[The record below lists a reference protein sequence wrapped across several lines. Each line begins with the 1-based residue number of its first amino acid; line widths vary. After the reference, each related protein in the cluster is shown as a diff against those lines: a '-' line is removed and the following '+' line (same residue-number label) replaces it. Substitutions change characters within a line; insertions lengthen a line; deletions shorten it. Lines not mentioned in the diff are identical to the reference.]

1 VNRRASRRAA
11 LALVG
16 ALAATAALAVAAPAV
31 LAHESR
37 EVAGYTLEV
46 GFLDEPVF
54 VGQRSGLDLVVRR
67 GDQPVAG
74 LEKTLKAEV
83 GYGGRTIPLEVEAR
97 EEAGAYE
104 GVFIPTAAG
113 QYTFHLS
120 GTIDGHAVDERFQ
133 SGPTTFDDVR
143 DAAGGQF
150 PVQLPSTVDLA
161 GQARAGAD
169 AARLVPVAIALGAGG
184 LLLGLIAL
192 GIALASRSRRV
203 AE

>member
-1 VNRRASRRAA
+1 VNRGAPRRAA

-16 ALAATAALAVAAPAV
+16 ALAATAAVAVAAPAV

-37 EVAGYTLEV
+37 DVAGYTLEV

-67 GDQPVAG
+67 GDRPVAG
-74 LEKTLKAEV
+74 VEKTLKAEV
-83 GYGGRTIPLEVEAR
+83 AYGGHVIPLEVEAR

-104 GVFIPTAAG
+104 AVFIPT
-113 QYTFHLS
+113 
-120 GTIDGHAVDERFQ
+120 
-133 SGPTTFDDVR
+133 
-143 DAAGGQF
+143 AGGQF

-169 AARLVPVAIALGAGG
+169 AASLLPVAIALGAAG
-184 LLLGLIAL
+184 LLLGRIAL